1 MRLPWLMEEILDA
14 WDVARKR
21 PQFKAEYMVTHNI
34 VGALEA
40 AARAAAERLKL
51 SPEKT
56 DELVAHYTGL
66 TREVKGDKPVPPFLF
81 VISKDSRD
89 HSPEVYKEVILPMF
103 AAMNPAPRTHVTRFM
118 AGVHTYTKPEEGL
131 PFGIA
136 PAAAQ
141 YYHDAITGGFF
152 VAAKN

>member
-1 MRLPWLMEEILDA
+1 M
-14 WDVARKR
+14 
-21 PQFKAEYMVTHNI
+21 
-34 VGALEA
+34 
-40 AARAAAERLKL
+40 
-51 SPEKT
+51 
-56 DELVAHYTGL
+56 
-66 TREVKGDKPVPPFLF
+66 LF
-81 VISKDSRD
+81 RSD
-89 HSPEVYKEVILPMF
+89 VILPMF

-152 VAAKN
+152 VANKT